1 MGKLKQLMIEEMD
14 MAREHGDLM
23 GDGMMFTSHPTD
35 HIQWSELRMFID
47 RLRQYYELLDREIMV
62 INSYHNACWDFM
74 SNMQEKPPEN
84 GIEIQWKP
92 IDRGDGGH
100 DYE

>member
-35 HIQWSELRMFID
+35 HMDWYEIKSFVD
-47 RLRQYYELLDREIMV
+47 RLCQYYALIDREIIAV
-62 INSYHNACWDFM
+62 KSYHNSGWDFM
-74 SNMQEKPPEN
+74 SNSQEKPPEN